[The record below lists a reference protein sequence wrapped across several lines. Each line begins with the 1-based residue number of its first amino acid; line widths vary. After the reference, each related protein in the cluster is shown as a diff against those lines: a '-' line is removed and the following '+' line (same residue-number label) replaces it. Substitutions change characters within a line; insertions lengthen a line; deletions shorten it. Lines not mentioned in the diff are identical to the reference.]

1 MLVILSGN
9 GEWRNQLTL
18 IRGSGQVAS
27 KLVGSLGR
35 IPIRSQKQLKG
46 KKGKF
51 HNGRWYQKGVVW
63 TVKGTR
69 GKVERKERI
78 EKKNT
83 QRKTRERKNMNGRNR
98 GMHQ

>member
-1 MLVILSGN
+1 M
-9 GEWRNQLTL
+9 
-18 IRGSGQVAS
+18 
-27 KLVGSLGR
+27 
-35 IPIRSQKQLKG
+35 
-46 KKGKF
+46 
-51 HNGRWYQKGVVW
+51 
-63 TVKGTR
+63 KGTR